1 MTNYITRPEGKAVDN
16 QLPMQ
21 VDDVTQ
27 ASDRVA
33 APVETVTF
41 ASGAKASSTG
51 VNALDKA
58 PILNLTGDKIGS
70 YWEENKNKMY
80 ETARPLDIGTLTETA
95 TAADVA
101 ITDVDNNLELFFEI
115 ASGNRQYVLK
125 AIDGDGNSLYG
136 WIGGVAA
143 ASNVYTIDIHN
154 AVTGGAQSWVGTLA
168 SFDATDVQRIEIY
181 SYQSSFTWVTG
192 TVLTEEVALPN
203 EEALQSEKKMKEF
216 YDTLSAGQYAL
227 NYRTG
232 AIYFK
237 KATTGTSD
245 TCNYNTMAS
254 SSATIGDVEADLTKI
269 AGTATNVNGGN
280 RDAGTQTVTLADDDP
295 AVSSLST
302 LAAVPSKAHTTAYA
316 ASLVIKSAPGTLK
329 EIRGYNSGAAQFIQ
343 VHDASSLPADTAI
356 PEEVIYVPAA
366 QNFAITPKEGSP
378 FGTGIVVCNSSTG
391 PTKTIGA
398 ADCWFS
404 AEYV

>member
-203 EEALQSEKKMKEF
+203 EEALQSEKKMK
-216 YDTLSAGQYAL
+216 
-227 NYRTG
+227 
-232 AIYFK
+232 
-237 KATTGTSD
+237 
-245 TCNYNTMAS
+245 C
-254 SSATIGDVEADLTKI
+254 
-269 AGTATNVNGGN
+269 
-280 RDAGTQTVTLADDDP
+280 
-295 AVSSLST
+295 
-302 LAAVPSKAHTTAYA
+302 
-316 ASLVIKSAPGTLK
+316 
-329 EIRGYNSGAAQFIQ
+329 
-343 VHDASSLPADTAI
+343 
-356 PEEVIYVPAA
+356 
-366 QNFAITPKEGSP
+366 
-378 FGTGIVVCNSSTG
+378 
-391 PTKTIGA
+391 
-398 ADCWFS
+398 
-404 AEYV
+404 